1 MSSPNV
7 LLIFTDDQRF
17 ETIGALNNPA
27 IATPN
32 FDRLVARG
40 TAFTRAHIMGGSHG
54 AVCMP
59 SRAMLHTGRSLYHLD
74 RQGQSIPAD
83 HTMIGQ
89 HLQAHGYHTWGCGK
103 WHNGCESFNRAFA
116 DGDAIFFGGMTDH
129 WNVPTFDYDPT
140 GKYDATLPRCVDALH
155 SKQLDHRAAD
165 RIIAGKHSSELLAD
179 AAIHFIETYDR
190 DEPFF
195 AYVATLAPHDPRTM
209 PREWLDRYE
218 VDAIDLPTNFMP
230 AHPFDN
236 GELECRDEKLAALP
250 RDAAEVREHIRDYY
264 AMISHLDHEIGR
276 ILDALDA
283 SGKADNTLVVL
294 AGDNGLAV
302 GRHGL
307 MGKQNLY
314 EHSVR
319 VPLVMAG
326 PGVPVGQT
334 RDAMCYLIDVFPT
347 LCDLLN
353 LPTPGSVDG
362 KSLKG
367 VLSDANATV
376 RDVLHFAYQRWQ
388 RAVTD
393 GTHKLIAYHVNGQR
407 RAQLFNVIDDPD
419 EVNDLIDDPTHAQTV
434 RELREQLE
442 RWKSDYDD
450 VSEQGR
456 AFWGTG

>member
-1 MSSPNV
+1 
-7 LLIFTDDQRF
+7 
-17 ETIGALNNPA
+17 
-27 IATPN
+27 
-32 FDRLVARG
+32 
-40 TAFTRAHIMGGSHG
+40 
-54 AVCMP
+54 
-59 SRAMLHTGRSLYHLD
+59 
-74 RQGQSIPAD
+74 
-83 HTMIGQ
+83 
-89 HLQAHGYHTWGCGK
+89 
-103 WHNGCESFNRAFA
+103 
-116 DGDAIFFGGMTDH
+116 
-129 WNVPTFDYDPT
+129 
-140 GKYDATLPRCVDALH
+140 
-155 SKQLDHRAAD
+155 
-165 RIIAGKHSSELLAD
+165 
-179 AAIHFIETYDR
+179 
-190 DEPFF
+190 
-195 AYVATLAPHDPRTM
+195 
-209 PREWLDRYE
+209 
-218 VDAIDLPTNFMP
+218 LPTNFMP
-230 AHPFDN
+230 SHAFAN

-362 KSLKG
+362 KSLTT
-367 VLSDANATV
+367 VLNDANATV

-434 RELREQLE
+434 RELREQLQ